1 MLLNAKH
8 LEMTVI
14 SSRYT
19 YGAAIQ
25 DAKQNGYLTLHDI
38 QELSIFD
45 LNCLCEEIKFWC
57 VYGNGDPN
65 KLSSS
70 AKKLF

>member
-8 LEMTVI
+8 LEVTVI
-14 SSRYT
+14 PFCYT
-19 YGAAIQ
+19 YAGAIQ
-25 DAKQNGYLTLHDI
+25 DIKKNGYLTLHNI

-57 VYGNGDPN
+57 IYGNGDPN